1 MANRPTDIEQ
11 ERDRDPMDEDA
22 ARGYEEGD
30 ALDEDDE
37 DDDATDEI
45 DDEE

>member
-1 MANRPTDIEQ
+1 MANRPTEIEQ
-11 ERDRDPMDEDA
+11 ERDSDPMDEDA

-30 ALDEDDE
+30 EVDEDDE
-37 DDDATDEI
+37 DDATDEI